1 MSETRILIS
10 LDLTDEADDVLSAA
24 MAQAKAV
31 DSRQVDLV
39 TVVKPVAYSY
49 AGFDSGSASVLAGLD
64 NHLRE
69 HAEGVMKEKAAK
81 YDIDP
86 DRIHIKMG
94 HPATEIRT
102 VAEELQ
108 TDLIVMGTHGRH
120 GLGRLLGSTANAVLH
135 GVPCNV
141 LVVRIPE

>member
-1 MSETRILIS
+1 MSDTRILIS
-10 LDLTDEADDVLSAA
+10 LDLTDEADDILAA
-24 MAQAKAV
+24 ATTHAKALNTKEI
-31 DSRQVDLV
+31 DLI

-64 NHLRE
+64 SHLRN
-69 HAEGVMKEKAAK
+69 HAQEVMTERASK

-86 DRIHIKMG
+86 ARIHIKMG
-94 HPATEIRT
+94 HPATEIRSA
-102 VAEELQ
+102 AEELQ

-141 LVVRIPE
+141 LVVKIQD